1 MLLSMMRIFLMERKN
16 NMLYSIVI
24 KVTIK
29 ADSDDEAQRIADTIL
44 NYNPEVM
51 LTTDIQVKEEE

>member
-1 MLLSMMRIFLMERKN
+1 
-16 NMLYSIVI
+16 MLYSIVI